1 MKRVSSGLLRSFA
14 GDWLQEIANAETG
27 TPIIKLRAMN
37 KVFKGADVES
47 LPALLRSLRWCKA
60 MVVAWIPHDLEQLV
74 HELQSL
80 TTASFA
86 QKRSDVA
93 VALAVVV

>member
-1 MKRVSSGLLRSFA
+1 VRVC
-14 GDWLQEIANAETG
+14 DWI
-27 TPIIKLRAMN
+27 P
-37 KVFKGADVES
+37 
-47 LPALLRSLRWCKA
+47 P
-60 MVVAWIPHDLEQLV
+60 PHDLEQVV